1 MLKDPKHLMTLRTS
15 LKMYQGETVST
26 LWIHVL
32 LNANLTEPSNHAG
45 INKLICSNQ
54 IV

>member
-1 MLKDPKHLMTLRTS
+1 MLKDPKHLMTPRIS

-26 LWIHVL
+26 PWMHVL
-32 LNANLTEPSNHAG
+32 LNANLTDHAG